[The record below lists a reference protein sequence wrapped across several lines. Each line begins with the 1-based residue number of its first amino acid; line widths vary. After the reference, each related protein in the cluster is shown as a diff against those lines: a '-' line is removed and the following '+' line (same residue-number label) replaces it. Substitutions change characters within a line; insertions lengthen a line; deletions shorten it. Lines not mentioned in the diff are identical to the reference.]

1 MRVSVIVAAYN
12 IEKYIERCIKS
23 IVNQSLSD
31 IEIIVVNDGSTDKT
45 LDRLNNLKICDTRI
59 KVVSQNN
66 KGLIEAR
73 KEGFNNAVGE
83 YILFI
88 DGDDFLEINALK
100 EAYDYGINNKLD
112 IVCFNAYKSYDNY
125 KEEFHIFNNNE
136 FILKEP
142 LKGLFLDNMM
152 PAIWA
157 KMVRRNF
164 IINNEIKFPSDISY
178 GEDLATVAHWFMY
191 NPKIGLLNRSL
202 YNYYQRTD
210 SITGSISNKILDVN
224 VAIEFIKDELINNDI
239 YYLYNSEFEYMV
251 FIHLF
256 KRVIIDSKTLN
267 DITKEVYV
275 QYKERNI
282 NIHRNKYISN
292 YVKEQPLSMK
302 IRIIAYNFNYDLG
315 KAYDL
320 IRFKIKK
327 LLCR

>member
-12 IEKYIERCIKS
+12 IEKYIERCIRS
-23 IVNQSLSD
+23 IVDQSLSD
-31 IEIIVVNDGSTDKT
+31 IEIIVINDGSTDKT
-45 LDRLNNLKICDTRI
+45 LDRLNNLKIYDNRI
-59 KVVSQNN
+59 KVISQDN
-66 KGLIEAR
+66 KGVSKAR
-73 KEGFNNAVGE
+73 EEGFYSAIGE
-83 YILFI
+83 YILFV
-88 DGDDFLEINALK
+88 DGDDFLEVNALK
-100 EAYDYGINNKLD
+100 EAYDYGINNNLD
-112 IVCFNAYKSYDNY
+112 IVCFNSYKTYDNY
-125 KEEFHIFNNNE
+125 KEEFYIFNNNQ

-157 KMVRRNF
+157 KMIKRNF
-164 IINNEIKFPSDISY
+164 IINNNIKFPGDISY

-191 NPKIGLLNRSL
+191 NPRIGLLNKSL
-202 YNYYQRTD
+202 YNYYQRSD
-210 SITGSISNKILDVN
+210 SVTGSISNKILDVN
-224 VAIEFIKDELINNDI
+224 IAIEFIKGELISKNI
-239 YYLYNSEFEYMV
+239 YYLYNSEFEYMI

-267 DITKEVYV
+267 HITKEVYV
-275 QYKERNI
+275 QYKKRNI

-292 YVKEQPLSMK
+292 YIKEQSLSMK
-302 IRIIAYNFNYDLG
+302 IRIIAYNSNYDLG

>member
-45 LDRLNNLKICDTRI
+45 LDRLNELKIYDTRI
-59 KVVSQNN
+59 RIINQNN
-66 KGLIEAR
+66 SGVIEAR
-73 KEGFNNAVGE
+73 KKGFINARGE

-88 DGDDFLEINALK
+88 DGDDFLEINTIK
-100 EAYDYGINNKLD
+100 ELYNYGINNKLD

-164 IINNEIKFPSDISY
+164 IINNKIRFPEGTSY
-178 GEDLATVAHWFMY
+178 GEDLATVAHWFMF
-191 NPKIGLLNRSL
+191 NPKIGVLNKSL
-202 YNYYQRTD
+202 YNYYQRSG
-210 SITGSISNKILDVN
+210 SITNSISNKILDIDIS
-224 VAIEFIKDELINNDI
+224 IEFIKEKLINNNL
-239 YYLYNSEFEYMV
+239 YYLYSSEFEYMV
-251 FIHLF
+251 FTHLF

-267 DITKEVYV
+267 HITKEVYV
-275 QYKERNI
+275 QYKNRNI
-282 NIHRNKYISN
+282 NIHRNKYIST
-292 YVKEQPLSMK
+292 YIKEQPLSMK
-302 IRIIAYNFNYDLG
+302 IRIITYNFNYDLG

-320 IRFKIKK
+320 IRVKIKK